1 MVYTRFT
8 IRFIFVIC
16 TLTISLF
23 LQAQKKPL
31 DHTVYDSWQT
41 IGERKLSADGSWIVY
56 TIDLQEGDGKMV
68 LKKVDSSYQFEI
80 PRGYMSTFSDD
91 SQFLILRIKPLYG
104 DIRKAKIKKKKPD
117 EFPKDSLGIYNLK
130 THVFEKEPNVIS
142 YSLPKKSGKWLA
154 YLTSPIQVD
163 SSNGNKNLDSVH
175 HADDSV
181 KSALPIIIEQTPN
194 KKQKRKLSATGE
206 RMDDD
211 ELDAGSEEPNA
222 PVIKEGNELVI
233 RNLSSQDEQKFPL
246 INEYQWSENGKLIVL
261 KSTSKKSDK
270 TVKPLVYLW
279 RTVENRFDTLMKGA
293 NDIKNLAIDQQG
305 YQVAFLAERD
315 SSFKSPQKFYTLWHW
330 QNGQP
335 EASVLVDKFTE
346 GMLINWTVSDEFL
359 PVFSKSGDRIYLG
372 TNPIKSIIDTNLI
385 EIDQVKLDIWHY
397 NDDYLQTYQLK
408 NLEKENKRSYLAMVD
423 LQEKKFVQLAD
434 LDLPDVVYSSEADA
448 SQLLGITDR
457 SNRVEMQWQGDTKK
471 DVYSVD
477 ASTGNRKLIKKN
489 LEGDPQISPFGN
501 YIYWYDLQQKHYFA
515 YTNSKLVNV
524 SSGIPHKLYDEE
536 YDMPSQ
542 PTPYGVMAWAN
553 QDSSLFVYDRFDI
566 WKLDPLGVKSP
577 IELTS
582 GNGRKLKTSYRYV
595 STNADEKTLK
605 YNQHILLKS
614 FNETN
619 KQAGIATLNISDA
632 STLKHQFQG
641 NYAVNGLIKSS
652 NTDVYAYTKESFI
665 SSPNLYLSKD
675 LKNEEKITAINPQ
688 QSSYSW
694 GTAELYSWKAYDG
707 KTATGIVYKPDNF
720 QEGKKYPLITYFY
733 EKLSDGLN
741 NYIAPAPTPSR
752 LNIPFFVSRGYMVL
766 APDIHY
772 KIGYPGKGAVDYVVS
787 GARSLVKKGWVD
799 STKMGIQGQSWGG
812 YQVAHI
818 ITRTTV
824 FKAAWAGAPVANM
837 TSAYGGIRWES
848 GMNRQFQYEKTQ
860 SRIGAT
866 LWQNQALYIENSP
879 LFHLPKVT
887 TPLMIMANDNDG
899 AVPWYQGIELFT
911 AMRRLNKKVW
921 MLNYNGEAHNLVE
934 RKNRKD
940 IQIRE
945 QQYFDW
951 LLKGD
956 TPPTWINVG
965 VPATEKGKTM
975 GLDQ

>member
-1 MVYTRFT
+1 MVYTRFA

-23 LQAQKKPL
+23 LKAQKKPL

-56 TIDLQEGDGKMV
+56 TIDLQEGDGTCV
-68 LKKVDSSYQFEI
+68 LQRIDSSFKIEI
-80 PRGYMSTFSDD
+80 PRGYQSAFSED
-91 SQFLILRIKPLYG
+91 SRFLIIKIKPLFS
-104 DIRKAKIKKKKPD
+104 DLRQAKIKKKKVE
-117 EFPKDSLGIYNLK
+117 EFPKDSLGIYDLTSN
-130 THVFEKEPNVIS
+130 VFQKIPNVIS
-142 YSLPKKSGKWLA
+142 YSLPKKSGKSIA
-154 YLTSPIQVD
+154 YLIAPIHSD
-163 SSNGNKNLDSVH
+163 SSRGNANLDSSH
-175 HADDSV
+175 HIADSL
-181 KSALPIIIEQTPN
+181 KSSLPIIIEQIPD
-194 KKQKRKLSATGE
+194 KKQKRKMSASGE
-206 RMDDD
+206 RLDDAID
-211 ELDAGSEEPNA
+211 DSTEEPNTPA
-222 PVIKEGNELVI
+222 IKEGNELVVE
-233 RNLSSQDEQKFPL
+233 NLSTHVQKKFPL
-246 INEYQWSENGKLIVL
+246 INEYLWSENGKLIVL
-261 KSTSKKSDK
+261 KSSAKKSDK
-270 TVKPLVYLW
+270 SVQPLVYVW
-279 RTVENRFDTLMKGA
+279 RTVENSVDTLMKGA
-293 NDIKNLAIDQQG
+293 NDIKSLSIDHDG
-305 YQVAFLAERD
+305 YQIAFIAERD
-315 SSFKSPQKFYTLWHW
+315 SSFKSLQKFYKLWYW
-330 QNGQP
+330 QNGDH
-335 EASVLVDKFTE
+335 EASVLVDKFSE

-359 PVFSKSGDRIYLG
+359 PVFSKSGNRIYLG

-385 EIDQVKLDIWHY
+385 EIDKVKLDIWHY

-408 NLEKENKRSYLAMVD
+408 NIEKENKRSYLAMVD

-434 LDLPDVVYSSEADA
+434 LDLPEVVYSSEADA

-457 SNRVEMQWQGDTKK
+457 SNRIEMQWQGDTKK
-471 DVYSVD
+471 DVYSVN

-515 YTNSKLVNV
+515 YTNDKVVNI
-524 SSGIPHKLYDEE
+524 SSHMPHKLYDEE

-542 PTPYGVMAWAN
+542 PTPYGIMAWGN
-553 QDSSLFVYDRFDI
+553 LDSSIYIYDRFDI
-566 WKLDPLGVKSP
+566 WKLDPTGIKLP
-577 IELTS
+577 IDITN
-582 GNGRKLKTSYRYV
+582 GMGRKSKTNYKYL
-595 STNADEKTLK
+595 STNPDDKTVTF
-605 YNQHILLKS
+605 NQKILLRS
-614 FNETN
+614 FNEKSKQSGLSSVALNNPATLTHHLKGDFSLGAVIKS
-619 KQAGIATLNISDA
+619 KQAD
-632 STLKHQFQG
+632 F
-641 NYAVNGLIKSS
+641 
-652 NTDVYAYTKESFI
+652 YAYTKESFT
-665 SSPNLYLSKD
+665 SSPDLYVSKNLNKD
-675 LKNEEKITAINPQ
+675 VKLTAINPQ
-688 QSSYSW
+688 QSNYTW
-694 GTAELYSWKAYDG
+694 GTAELYSWKAYNG
-707 KTATGIVYKPDNF
+707 KMAQGILYKPDNF

-741 NYIAPAPTPSR
+741 NYIPPAPTPSR

-772 KIGYPGKGAVDYVVS
+772 EIGYPGKGAVDYVVS

-799 STKMGIQGQSWGG
+799 STRMGIQGQSWGG

-860 SRIGAT
+860 SRIGTT
-866 LWQNQALYIENSP
+866 LWQNQRLYIENSP

-887 TPLMIMANDNDG
+887 TPLVIMANDNDG

-945 QQYFDW
+945 QQFFDW

-956 TPPTWINVG
+956 NPPTWISVG
-965 VPATEKGKTM
+965 VPAVEKGKTM
-975 GLDQ
+975 GLDK